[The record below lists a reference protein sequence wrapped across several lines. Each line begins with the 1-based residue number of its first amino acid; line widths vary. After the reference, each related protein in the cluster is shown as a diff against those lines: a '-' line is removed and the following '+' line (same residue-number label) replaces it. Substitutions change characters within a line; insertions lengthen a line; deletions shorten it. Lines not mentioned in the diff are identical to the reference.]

1 MKSTVME
8 GEMINIAIVED
19 DERELGQ
26 LESCIADYGKEH
38 DERFSVASLK
48 TGWRSSTDISTNTTS
63 YSWIST
69 CLMKA
74 GWA

>member
-38 DERFSVASLK
+38 DERFSVAS
-48 TGWRSSTDISTNTTS
+48 
-63 YSWIST
+63 
-69 CLMKA
+69 
-74 GWA
+74 